1 MQLSR
6 KRVIAAAIGLIES
19 EGVEAVS
26 MQRLATELGCG
37 LIALYNHVP
46 SRDALLDGI
55 ADEVMSGIAWTCMP
69 APSSR
74 DQARALLRAVRQ
86 IATAHPRCAM
96 LALSRRGI
104 PASLMRP
111 VETSLAALQE
121 AGFSGPGAVR
131 IVRTF
136 AACLLGLLARD
147 VGLAPGLTDGDTDGS
162 ARRLRPAEF
171 PQLTELY
178 SELRARDIDGDLEF
192 AVELLAH
199 AITPGQLGAR

>member
-46 SRDALLDGI
+46 SRNALLDGV
-55 ADEVMSGIAWTCMP
+55 ADEVMSGIPWTCAP
-69 APSSR
+69 AASAQ
-74 DQARALLRAVRQ
+74 DQVRALLRAVRQ

-111 VETSLAALQE
+111 AETSLAALQE

-131 IVRTF
+131 LLRMC
-136 AACLLGLLARD
+136 AAYLLGLLVRE
-147 VGLAPGLTDGDTDGS
+147 VGLVPGLTDVDADGS
-162 ARRLRPAEF
+162 ARRPRAAEF
-171 PQLTELY
+171 PQLTELH
-178 SELRARDIDGDLEF
+178 SELRASDVDGDFEF
-192 AVELLAH
+192 AIDLHAD
-199 AITPGQLGAR
+199 AITPGQLSTC